1 MLRLWFRL
9 AKLLIGN
16 THVCEQVHKSRDLM
30 LLLFVMVKN
39 YAKFPLKKVMNVLS
53 ANCHDKELTHL
64 LKSL

>member
-16 THVCEQVHKSRDLM
+16 TCVCEQVHKSRDLM

-53 ANCHDKELTHL
+53 PNCHDKELTHL